1 MTFTGRVP
9 FASAPY
15 YLAAA
20 DIAVAPKVSSS
31 EGSGKLLNYM
41 AMAQPIV
48 AYDTPVN
55 REYLGELGVYAPA
68 GDVAAL
74 TAAITE
80 LATDPG
86 RRRDLGQ
93 ALRQRAQA
101 EFSWPASAE
110 RIANLYDL
118 LTKGVD

>member
-1 MTFTGRVP
+1 M
-9 FASAPY
+9 
-15 YLAAA
+15 AA
-20 DIAVAPKVSSS
+20 V
-31 EGSGKLLNYM
+31 
-41 AMAQPIV
+41 
-48 AYDTPVN
+48 TN
-55 REYLGELGVYAPA
+55 RIEWKRWRLSLIHIYVPA

-93 ALRQRAQA
+93 ALRRRVQV
-101 EFSWPASAE
+101 EFSWPAAAE

-118 LTKGVD
+118 LTNRGD